1 MIEKILYS
9 CQICNTDYTD
19 KEKAI
24 ACEKSHKSL
33 KTQKNPGPM
42 PWIQEI
48 MKKKSFRMVLVYKAK
63 PKVFLKWQKYYVFPF

>member
-33 KTQKNPGPM
+33 KTAAIVGEYKPNGMIAEGYPIKVKVKFEGSDK
-42 PWIQEI
+42 W
-48 MKKKSFRMVLVYKAK
+48 VVYRR
-63 PKVFLKWQKYYVFPF
+63 